1 MEQLRMQIVDEVAQ
15 EMAVSSRGQ
24 HRQRALKRKMKN
36 WPVKKRGIDNSEKI
50 NMAQAIIVIK

>member
-24 HRQRALKRKMKN
+24 HRQRALKRKIKN
-36 WPVKKRGIDNSEKI
+36 WPIKKKGIDNSERI
-50 NMAQAIIVIK
+50 DIAQAIIIIK

>member
-1 MEQLRMQIVDEVAQ
+1 MQIVDEVAQ

-24 HRQRALKRKMKN
+24 HRQRALKRKIKN